1 MKLFCTRSEPLEKPI
16 KVIWPGEKIP
26 QDRTIVRNRL
36 LKLNLSLYIIMVV
49 VALIGI
55 GIAIGLIYFNFRYG
69 HRKIIQQSH
78 PSCNNLMLVGIILC
92 LLAIIPLGIDGRVV
106 SPTLF
111 PVACGMTSWLLT
123 LGLHFKKG
131 ILNSYWVIF
140 VPKTSL
146 INSGTNI
153 KWL

>member
-123 LGLHFKKG
+123 LGLHILKERG

-140 VPKTSL
+140 VPKPSL
-146 INSGTNI
+146 KHS
-153 KWL
+153 